1 MTLAKRHSP
10 ISVKLPDYGIYVLES
25 HHAPG
30 FQMRAESHGFLE
42 LFFVLSGRGYFEID
56 EVKHTCRKNDL
67 MSVPPGTLHS
77 IHDHSAD
84 PLALYA
90 VCVSPE
96 VAGRDDSLF
105 ERLPVGTVR
114 VGNVFAGQ
122 TRSIF
127 RQLLFEQT
135 RKRPFGVSVIVGL
148 TLQLLAT
155 LARRDGMQFA
165 ATAGDGARTATPRR
179 AEVERYVADLAHRF
193 FEHSTIDSAAAELGM
208 SRRRFTALFAEVT
221 GRTWAD
227 YLAGLRIEYACKLL
241 RETSRSVVAIAFE
254 CGFEEIS
261 SFYRVF
267 KRETGDSPGQWRESK
282 RGG

>member
-1 MTLAKRHSP
+1 MLAKRQSP

-25 HHAPG
+25 HHAPE

-56 EVKHTCRKNDL
+56 EVQHACRKNDL
-67 MSVPPGTLHS
+67 MSVPPGKLHS
-77 IHDHSAD
+77 IHDLAAD

-96 VAGRDDSLF
+96 VPGCDESLF
-105 ERLPVGTVR
+105 GRLPVGTVR

-135 RKRPFGVSVIVGL
+135 RQRPFGTSVIVGL

-155 LARRDGMQFA
+155 LARRAGVHSDA
-165 ATAGDGARTATPRR
+165 ATDGASRTATPRR

-193 FEHSTIDSAAAELGM
+193 FEHATIDSAAAELGM
-208 SRRRFTALFAEVT
+208 SRRRFTTLFAEVT
-221 GRTWAD
+221 GQTWAD
-227 YLAGLRIEYACKLL
+227 YVADLRIEYACKLL

-261 SFYRVF
+261 SFYRAF
-267 KRETGDSPGQWRESK
+267 KRQTGDSPGHWREG
-282 RGG
+282 RRA